1 MSLSSTIQCI
11 LLGRDSSIYWGSHFP
26 IWNEAILRI
35 RRIGGS
41 WNQLVCHSL
50 FVPMLCSVSN
60 HLLDTLSLSL
70 CFTRP
75 SRQMRLSLPATESR
89 PNDISICRNFQV
101 FQAPASMQS
110 VYSWNLE
117 PRSSSQLFFKKV
129 EQVCIKPY
137 LKQLV

>member
-11 LLGRDSSIYWGSHFP
+11 LLGCDSSINWGSHFP

-35 RRIGGS
+35 RHIGGS
-41 WNQLVCHSL
+41 WNQLACHAL
-50 FVPMLCSVSN
+50 FVPLLCSTVSN
-60 HLLDTLSLSL
+60 PSSRHTLSP
-70 CFTRP
+70 FTRP
-75 SRQMRLSLPATESR
+75 SRLIRLSLTR
-89 PNDISICRNFQV
+89 HRISTKGHFYMSNFQV
-101 FQAPASMQS
+101 FQAPASMPS
-110 VYSWNLE
+110 VYSWNLD